1 MTDEAPESF
10 PAEGTRHRRH
20 YTLDQ
25 AMAVRGWVAER
36 VRRVRDA
43 EARLVALGPRISAP
57 IEALDPDL
65 GGTYPGREIAGPLV
79 QISHAAGELD
89 AVDIVLRDVT
99 RGLIDFPSI
108 RDGEEVY
115 LCWLV
120 DVEESIGFWHEPE
133 AGFAGRRR
141 L

>member
-1 MTDEAPESF
+1 MTDESF
-10 PAEGTRHRRH
+10 PAQGLRHRRH

-25 AMAVRGWVAER
+25 AMAVRAWVAER
-36 VRRVRDA
+36 VRRVRNA
-43 EARLVALGPRISAP
+43 EGRLVALGPAISVS
-57 IEALDPDL
+57 IEAMDPDL
-65 GGTYPGREIAGPLV
+65 GGAYPGREIAGPLV
-79 QISHAAGELD
+79 EISRAAGELE

-99 RGLIDFPSI
+99 RGLIDFPAI

-120 DVEESIGFWHEPE
+120 DVEESIGFWHDPD
-133 AGFAGRRR
+133 AGFAGRRP

>member
-1 MTDEAPESF
+1 MTDESSAPQ
-10 PAEGTRHRRH
+10 GLRHRRH

-25 AMAVRGWVAER
+25 AMAVREWVADR

-43 EARLVALGPRISAP
+43 EARLVGLGPAISGS

-79 QISHAAGELD
+79 EISRAAGELE

-99 RGLIDFPSI
+99 RGLIDFPAI

-120 DVEESIGFWHEPE
+120 DVEESIGFWHEPD
-133 AGFAGRRR
+133 AGFAGRRA